1 MNEEALGIVIDS
13 SPLDIVIEIDNVSK
27 FEQHKNSL
35 QVGQYVK
42 VLDGNSRYIISS
54 ISNVKAIH
62 QLDKDNQPYFRFNI
76 HTQPIGVLN
85 NENTFKRG
93 NMTLPV
99 PTEPAYTVTE
109 SDMQNIFNGDGDYN
123 FIFGRLI
130 QNEGISLRIDG
141 NKFFSKH
148 VGVVG
153 STGSGK
159 SSTVAKLLQRSVG
172 IENSYNQNKESQKN
186 SHIIIFDIHSEYRSA
201 FELNSSEDFNL
212 NILDV
217 NNIKLPYWLMNAEEL
232 EDMFIESNES
242 NSHNQ
247 VSQFR
252 KAVILNKQKYSP
264 ELNNITYDTPIYFS
278 MFEACNYI
286 ENLNNE
292 IIGKLENENLP
303 KLDDGTLIEDRS
315 SYFTQVL
322 KFVKQSTSKAEKAT
336 SGPYNGEF
344 DRFILRLRNKTEDN
358 RLNFLFHSSKE
369 DSFRKTDDNFENIIK
384 QFVGYLD
391 KSNISIVDLSGIPFE
406 VLSITVSL
414 ISRIVFD
421 FSFHYSKIRHSNEL
435 ANDIPIMIVCEEA
448 HIYVPNDDK
457 AQYRSS
463 KKSIERIAKEG
474 RKYGLSL
481 MVVSQR
487 PSEVSETIFAQ
498 CNNFL
503 ALRLT
508 NYNDQNYIKR
518 LLPDTS
524 GGVGNILPN
533 LSSGEFVIVGD
544 SVIIPT
550 VAKEEMPSPPPSS
563 QSIDFQK
570 EWEKE
575 WVEDIVFE
583 RVINQWI
590 KN

>member
-1 MNEEALGIVIDS
+1 MNDEALGIVIDS
-13 SPLDIVIEIDNVSK
+13 SPLDIVIEIDNVTK
-27 FEQHKNSL
+27 FEEHKNSL
-35 QVGQYVK
+35 QVGQYIK
-42 VLDGNSRYIISS
+42 ILDGNSKHIISS

-62 QLDKDNQPYFRFNI
+62 HLDKDNKPYFRFNI
-76 HTQPIGVLN
+76 HTQPIGILDS
-85 NENTFKRG
+85 ERKFKRG

-99 PTEPAYTVTE
+99 PTEPAYPVTE
-109 SDMQNIFNGDGDYN
+109 VNMQAIFNGNEDYN
-123 FIFGRLI
+123 FTFGKLL
-130 QNEGISLRIDG
+130 QNEEINLKINGD
-141 NKFFSKH
+141 KFFSKH
-148 VGVVG
+148 VGIVG

-159 SSTVAKLLQRSVG
+159 SSTVAKLLQSSVG
-172 IENSYNQNKESQKN
+172 IENKSNYNKESQKN
-186 SHIIIFDIHSEYRSA
+186 SHIIIFDLHSEYASA
-201 FELNSSEDFNL
+201 FELDPQENFNL

-217 NNIKLPYWLMNAEEL
+217 TNIKLPYWLMNAEEL

-252 KAVILNKQKYSP
+252 RAVILNKRKHNPQ
-264 ELNNITYDTPIYFS
+264 LTHVTYDTPVYFS
-278 MFEACNYI
+278 MLEVCNYI

-292 IIGKLENENLP
+292 VISKLEDENLP
-303 KLDDGTLIEDRS
+303 KLRNEELISDRS
-315 SYFTQVL
+315 RYFDEVFNFITP
-322 KFVKQSTSKAEKAT
+322 STAKAT
-336 SGPYNGEF
+336 KASNGAYNGEF
-344 DRFILRLRNKTEDN
+344 DRFILRLRNKLEDK
-358 RLNFLFHSSKE
+358 RLSFLFHSSE
-369 DSFRKTDDNFENIIK
+369 DGASRKTDDNFENILK
-384 QFVGYLD
+384 QFIGYLD
-391 KSNISIVDLSGIPFE
+391 KANVSIIDLSGIPFE

-414 ISRIVFD
+414 ISRITFD
-421 FSFHYSKIRHSNEL
+421 FSFHYSKIKQRDKL
-435 ANDIPIMIVCEEA
+435 LNDIPIMIVCEEA
-448 HIYVPNDDK
+448 HIYVPNDNTV
-457 AQYRSS
+457 QYRAS

-524 GGVGNILPN
+524 GGVANILPN

-550 VAKEEMPSPPPSS
+550 IAKVEMPSPAPSS
-563 QSIDFQK
+563 QSIDFHKVWQK
-570 EWEKE
+570 D
-575 WVEDIVFE
+575 WVKDVGFSQ
-583 RVINQWI
+583 VIDHWT
-590 KN
+590 KK

>member
-1 MNEEALGIVIDS
+1 MSNEVLGIVIDS
-13 SPLDIVIEIDNVSK
+13 SPLDIVIEVQDVRT
-27 FEQHKNSL
+27 FEKNKSFL
-35 QVGQYVK
+35 QVGQYIK
-42 VLDGNSRYIISS
+42 ILDGNSKHIISS

-62 QLDKDNQPYFRFNI
+62 QLDKDNNPYFRFNI
-76 HTQPIGVLN
+76 HTQPVGVLN
-85 NENTFKRG
+85 NDGNFKRG

-99 PTEPAYTVTE
+99 PTEPAYIVSE
-109 SDMQNIFNGDGDYN
+109 SDMYKIFNGNGSYN
-123 FIFGRLI
+123 FQFGKLI
-130 QNEGISLRIDG
+130 QNNEINLMIDG

-159 SSTVAKLLQRSVG
+159 SSTVAKLLQKSVG
-172 IENSYNQNKESQKN
+172 IEDNMNTNKEDQKN
-186 SHIIIFDIHSEYRSA
+186 SHIIIFDIHSEYASA
-201 FELNSSEDFNL
+201 FFLREEEKFNL

-217 NNIKLPYWLMNAEEL
+217 NNIKLPYWLMNSEEL

-252 KAVILNKQKYSP
+252 RAVILNKKKYNP
-264 ELNNITYDTPIYFS
+264 DLNDLTYDTPVYFS
-278 MFEACNYI
+278 MEEVCKYI

-292 IIGKLENENLP
+292 MISKLEGENLP
-303 KLDDGTLIEDRS
+303 KLTNGELISDRV
-315 SYFTQVL
+315 SYFEDL
-322 KFVKQSTSKAEKAT
+322 YEFVPQSTAKADKA
-336 SGPYNGEF
+336 SGGPYYGEF
-344 DRFILRLRNKTEDN
+344 NRFILRLKNKIEDK
-358 RLNFLFHSSKE
+358 RLSFLFQSPKQE
-369 DSFRKTDDNFENIIK
+369 DDKFEDIIK
-384 QFVGYLD
+384 QFIGYLD

-414 ISRIVFD
+414 ISRVVFD
-421 FSFHYSKIRHSNEL
+421 FSFHYSKIRHSDHL
-435 ANDIPIMIVCEEA
+435 LNDVPIMIVCEEA
-448 HIYVPNDDK
+448 HIYVPNNTS

-498 CNNFL
+498 CNNFI

-508 NYNDQNYIKR
+508 NYNDQNYIRR

-524 GGVGNILPN
+524 NGVANILPN
-533 LSSGEFVIVGD
+533 LSSGEFIMVGD
-544 SVIIPT
+544 AVIIPS
-550 VAKEEMPSPPPSS
+550 VAKEEMPNPAPKS
-563 QSIDFQK
+563 QSVDFHNEWQK
-570 EWEKE
+570 S
-575 WVEDIVFE
+575 WVGDLGFKHIIE
-583 RVINQWI
+583 RWTG
-590 KN
+590 K